1 MVTPGAYRPVGR
13 VRPHTGPFGIEMI
26 PVTRNEEEP
35 NRVLGIPRKRIG
47 PASQRDRQ
55 GREPQRALGFPISQL
70 SVDVGFFRS
79 LLHPIKGY
87 RRRSRRHRMGAYALD
102 DDDTGRG

>member
-1 MVTPGAYRPVGR
+1 
-13 VRPHTGPFGIEMI
+13 MI

-35 NRVLGIPRKRIG
+35 NRVLGIPRTRIG
-47 PASQRDRQ
+47 PASQRDQQ
-55 GREPQRALGFPISQL
+55 GSEPQRALGIPISQL
-70 SVDVGFFRS
+70 SVDIDFFRS

-87 RRRSRRHRMGAYALD
+87 RRRSRRRRLGAYALD

>member
-1 MVTPGAYRPVGR
+1 MTPGAYRPVSR
-13 VRPHTGPFGIEMI
+13 VRSRIGSFGIEMI

-35 NRVLGIPRKRIG
+35 NRVLGIPRNRIG
-47 PASQRDRQ
+47 PASQRDQQ
-55 GREPQRALGFPISQL
+55 GSGPQRALGIPIGQL
-70 SVDVGFFRS
+70 SVDIDLFRS

-87 RRRSRRHRMGAYALD
+87 RRRSRRHRLGAYAPD

>member
-35 NRVLGIPRKRIG
+35 NRVLGVPRKRIG